1 VDRLAAFF
9 DVEVFASRLNFYRDG
24 TDWKPFHHDSHAFG
38 SSGLREDFTM
48 GASFGDSRSL
58 AFLHQPSGSVFALPQ
73 ENGDVFAFTSTANR
87 YVCGKC
93 VKCVTWF
100 VFVCVYV
107 HMRVCCILSCVQYFM
122 FKIEADSL
130 FLSLSLSLF
139 FICAQEI
146 QARCS

>member
-87 YVCGKC
+87 YVYALRILYLS
-93 VKCVTWF
+93 
-100 VFVCVYV
+100 VFICICVYFV
-107 HMRVCCILSCVQYFM
+107 PSIVCNTSWL
-122 FKIEADSL
+122 KLKLTLSL
-130 FLSLSLSLF
+130 FLSLF
-139 FICAQEI
+139 CICAQEI